1 MDWNVF
7 IITAIVT
14 FVIIFVVSFTIKKKK
29 IKSK

>member
-14 FVIIFVVSFTIKKKK
+14 FVVIFVVSFAIKKKK

>member
-7 IITAIVT
+7 IITAIVS
-14 FVIIFVVSFTIKKKK
+14 FVVIFVVSFAIKKKK